1 MKKPNREQILR
12 KLRLA
17 GELFEF
23 ALRVKTERLR
33 LQHPKWTA
41 EQVRA
46 EALRL
51 IDSGCR

>member
-1 MKKPNREQILR
+1 MNKPDRETILK

-17 GELFEF
+17 GELFEL

-33 LQHPKWTA
+33 LQHPDWTA
-41 EQVRA
+41 EQVRT

-51 IDSGCR
+51 IDAGCR